1 VLIDYLFLLSF
12 PYVLL
17 YNADGIFYQNLGH
30 RHPSSRRMPI
40 FSPFHSTRLPEWQTL
55 CAEETFFQSFVDL
68 AGLGYQGEITIKVSL
83 IVIQE

>member
-1 VLIDYLFLLSF
+1 
-12 PYVLL
+12 
-17 YNADGIFYQNLGH
+17 
-30 RHPSSRRMPI
+30 MPI